1 MPAHPGR
8 QSRHGG
14 TVQVEGT
21 AVRGVGVERGQS
33 CLPELDQKGDKRPA
47 SKRVVA
53 GDALLATPAC
63 LQHPGPATLVGLRL
77 ELARP
82 VWGPSASNTWKPASW
97 ASASF
102 HGSGSRGQRPREGLP
117 PGFLEGQARQHGCRW
132 LGPGRPATQAGPRKA
147 RASGTGGLACGRPA
161 PGARRGARARR
172 GLCRGAWA
180 WRAHGGRGPL
190 TSSVTRGCSFPRTWL
205 QGTRCRCCSWP
216 SNSRGRLWGSASP
229 ALAWNCNPTLAIFPP
244 LRPRPGCPAPCA
256 PLRPGSA
263 PPRPARPRRPAFAAA
278 AGPRRPAG
286 PTRGARG
293 RRRRRGAGRT
303 APSGPPLGSS
313 GARAPG
319 TAPALAP
326 TQARLPVGSG
336 TDEAFL
342 ARGGRGSWARQL
354 GIFRYPLFQ
363 RRPPPQPNPWQKGH
377 RAAVRASCSCSLHL
391 VT

>member
-102 HGSGSRGQRPREGLP
+102 HGSGSQGQRPREGLP
-117 PGFLEGQARQHGCRW
+117 PGFLEGQARRHGCRW

-244 LRPRPGCPAPCA
+244 PAP
-256 PLRPGSA
+256 
-263 PPRPARPRRPAFAAA
+263 PARPPSTLRPAPARLGAAPA
-278 AGPRRPAG
+278 RPASA
-286 PTRGARG
+286 PRL
-293 RRRRRGAGRT
+293 RRRRWAAPPCRAHPGREGAPAEAGRGPHCAFRAT
-303 APSGPPLGSS
+303 VGVEWRASPWNRSSSSSYPGPPSS
-313 GARAPG
+313 R
-319 TAPALAP
+319 
-326 TQARLPVGSG
+326 
-336 TDEAFL
+336 
-342 ARGGRGSWARQL
+342 
-354 GIFRYPLFQ
+354 FRD
-363 RRPPPQPNPWQKGH
+363 R
-377 RAAVRASCSCSLHL
+377 
-391 VT
+391 